1 MAWPAWAGATES
13 TPSDSLVNM
22 NCQQEESDEQ
32 EEGRPA
38 TPFVKPDGPAAWFYF
53 IALASL
59 TGVVIVAV
67 VNERWATPVDK
78 IEWLASGF
86 EAVGYTLS
94 QSGQSAAAVVLW
106 SALIAETVRLV
117 VVLAGFLKKDLD
129 RKLNERSAKRLRK
142 RLDKA
147 RVEGRVEER
156 AKHEEE
162 RAKHEEERTAS
173 TEWLK
178 RRDEA
183 QRKGDPFDEE
193 PPWEANGASES

>member
-1 MAWPAWAGATES
+1 MLADGDGEADIHLTTGGDESVGVEAAVGPHRELPAGPGTANPAHRFT
-13 TPSDSLVNM
+13 
-22 NCQQEESDEQ
+22 QE
-32 EEGRPA
+32 
-38 TPFVKPDGPAAWFYF
+38 
-53 IALASL
+53 
-59 TGVVIVAV
+59 VA
-67 VNERWATPVDK
+67 
-78 IEWLASGF
+78 ASGF

-147 RVEGRVEER
+147 RKEGRVEGRVEAER
-156 AKHEEE
+156 AKDEEE

>member
-1 MAWPAWAGATES
+1 MPEKLWQELKEKVK
-13 TPSDSLVNM
+13 SLRRDK
-22 NCQQEESDEQ
+22 QEDDKQEESDEQ

-67 VNERWATPVDK
+67 VNERWVTPVDK

-129 RKLNERSAKRLRK
+129 RKLNERSDKRLRK

-147 RVEGRVEER
+147 RKEGRVEER
-156 AKHEEE
+156 ATQ
-162 RAKHEEERTAS
+162 AAAS
-173 TEWLK
+173 TEWLA
-178 RRDEA
+178 RMQEA
-183 QRKGDPFDEE
+183 QRKGEPFDEA

>member
-1 MAWPAWAGATES
+1 MPETLWQELKKKVK
-13 TPSDSLVNM
+13 SLRRDK
-22 NCQQEESDEQ
+22 QEDDKQEESDEQ
-32 EEGRPA
+32 GEGRPA

-67 VNERWATPVDK
+67 VNERWVTPVDK

-86 EAVGYTLS
+86 EAVGYILS

-147 RVEGRVEER
+147 RKEGPWRAAWRAARRAAWRAAWRSKRSGPSRVAR
-156 AKHEEE
+156 SDAG
-162 RAKHEEERTAS
+162 S
-173 TEWLK
+173 PTE
-178 RRDEA
+178 
-183 QRKGDPFDEE
+183 G
-193 PPWEANGASES
+193 

>member
-1 MAWPAWAGATES
+1 MPLQDANP
-13 TPSDSLVNM
+13 TPSF
-22 NCQQEESDEQ
+22 
-32 EEGRPA
+32 GG
-38 TPFVKPDGPAAWFYF
+38 FGVKPDGPAAWFYF

-67 VNERWATPVDK
+67 VNERWVTPVDK

-86 EAVGYTLS
+86 EAVGYILS

-147 RVEGRVEER
+147 RKEGRAEGLAEVEAER
-156 AKHEEE
+156 ASQ
-162 RAKHEEERTAS
+162 AAAS
-173 TEWLK
+173 TEWLA
-178 RRDEA
+178 RMQEA